1 VQRIMNKPIAV
12 IIGVVVVALLV
23 LFSATFTVRYN
34 EVAIRTT
41 FGKITD
47 RSVVV
52 DPGLHLRL
60 PIFIDKVHRLDT
72 RLQVLESPLEE
83 ITTADGLQ
91 LVVRAFLLWRVD
103 AESDQGPIRFYE
115 RYGSVDGATSL
126 LEAQFRTA
134 FTGGVSQ
141 YRFGDLIGPET
152 QLEAAEERVRQTLL
166 ASIGQTGVEPVAV
179 GISQVLFPP
188 RTSRAVLERMKAGR
202 DVVAQSENAK
212 GTAEASRIRAEAST
226 RAEKIRAF
234 AVQRA
239 EEIRAQGDL
248 QSARYLEEMNRNP
261 ELAVFLIWLDTLRKS
276 LGENTT
282 FVVPTDQQPF
292 HLLNLPV
299 DGNVSRV
306 PQASAPPR
314 PAVTEAGGQ

>member
-1 VQRIMNKPIAV
+1 MNKPLAV
-12 IIGVVVVALLV
+12 IIGIAVVALLI

-52 DPGLHLRL
+52 DPGLHIRL

-72 RLQVLESPLEE
+72 RLQILESPLEE

-91 LVVRAFLLWRVD
+91 LVVRAFMLWRVD
-103 AESDQGPIRFYE
+103 AESEHGPIRFYE
-115 RYGSVDGATSL
+115 RYSSIDGAATM
-126 LEAQFRTA
+126 LESQFRTA
-134 FTGGVSQ
+134 FTGGISQ
-141 YRFGDLIGPET
+141 YRFNDLIGPESR
-152 QLEAAEERVRQTLL
+152 LESAEEVIRQTLL
-166 ASIGQTGVEPVAV
+166 TALEATGVEPVAV
-179 GISQVLFPP
+179 GISQVQFPP
-188 RTSRAVLERMKAGR
+188 RTSRAVLERMKASR
-202 DVVAQSENAK
+202 DVIAQSENAK

-292 HLLNLPV
+292 HLLSMPA
-299 DGNVSRV
+299 DGSFSRV
-306 PQASAPPR
+306 PGALPPVVER
-314 PAVTEAGGQ
+314 AGDE